1 MRKVGLLSLLLLL
14 VCCLQIHAKVYLV
27 SIGIAD
33 YPGKKND
40 LHISDNDAKTIAKVF
55 QATKDASVKVLT
67 NEAATKSALLS
78 TMHTAFTDAES
89 NDAVVL
95 YFSGHG
101 TPGALVCHDGLLTY
115 QRIFEILKGCKATKK
130 IVIADACYAGKMRTT
145 KQQTNNYNSQSVMLF
160 LSSRTNEK
168 SMESKYQNSMFTIF
182 LERGLRG
189 GADIN
194 KDRRITARELY
205 DFVHKGVIE
214 ASGNKQHPVMWGK
227 FDNDMTV
234 IKWQRYADKE
244 NKMP

>member
-1 MRKVGLLSLLLLL
+1 MRKVGFLSVLLLLI
-14 VCCLQIHAKVYLV
+14 CCLQLHAKVYLV
-27 SIGIAD
+27 CVGIAD

-40 LHISDNDAKTIAKVF
+40 LRISDNDAKTIAKVF

-160 LSSRTNEK
+160 LSSRTNET

-214 ASGNKQHPVMWGK
+214 ASKNRQHPVMWGK

-234 IKWQRYADKE
+234 IKW
-244 NKMP
+244 